1 MRRQTKTLMALA
13 SVCLLMAAG
22 GVMLVSYSDESDA
35 STAVGWE
42 KYTSYNIERW
52 RVTVN
57 TQPGETWSFT
67 VPLAK
72 AQEIDG
78 NISGLNSAGFYGVNK
93 PAFTYTMNGDGSFTV
108 SGSYN
113 SAGTYNYDTMSSD
126 YKGWIEGKYTPMT
139 GGSYRT
145 VQYHLIVNVAYQ
157 SDTLV
162 GTYTGY
168 VGDSANYNRIMLG
181 SSITSGSIPGVTFS
195 SSVYDGS
202 SYIDMNGS
210 FTTPGTYSVTS
221 NAGYKW
227 NFVIQPKF
235 SITFDSMGG
244 SSVPTIYREN
254 GEQYGDLPTPT
265 KEGYD
270 FAGWYYTEWDGAIT
284 GPVGSNWT
292 AYTDLTLWAKWNP
305 SINYAA
311 PPATNI
317 VAGTPWSHQLSTTP
331 AVSITVSGAE
341 WLSGS
346 VGEGTISGTPPVAG
360 SYDITVVLSVPGYA
374 SQTHTFTLTVVSA
387 LVVTNS
393 PSNGAIFYQ

>member
-1 MRRQTKTLMALA
+1 MALA

-22 GVMLVSYSDESDA
+22 GATMITVSESEATEASNTLSDDTWEIENFYEKKITGVRDFELVSLSPSFLSATYESK
-35 STAVGWE
+35 SQTITVKGTPNTVGD
-42 KYTSYNIERW
+42 YQVIL
-52 RVTVN
+52 VAN
-57 TQPGETWSFT
+57 TQVNYQLRQATWTWILHVEPHYSGTFT
-67 VPLAK
+67 GA
-72 AQEIDG
+72 
-78 NISGLNSAGFYGVNK
+78 
-93 PAFTYTMNGDGSFTV
+93 
-108 SGSYN
+108 
-113 SAGTYNYDTMSSD
+113 
-126 YKGWIEGKYTPMT
+126 
-139 GGSYRT
+139 
-145 VQYHLIVNVAYQ
+145 
-157 SDTLV
+157 
-162 GTYTGY
+162 
-168 VGDSANYNRIMLG
+168 VGDSANYDRIMLG